1 MRLLKPLR
9 QAADGSIGA
18 WADPWIN
25 DAITR
30 WFMPLSR
37 GYAAARMA
45 SGSVARFRSLLP
57 DADVGPETLMRV
69 AEADGAYGR
78 AEAIWQEAAFD
89 EAPAAAFARVTARR
103 DRAARRL
110 MLTRLHFLPAV
121 ARGKVPPVAWNIA
134 DCASVEAA
142 HGARLAN
149 PGTAFLLPERAP
161 PVQKSAALI
170 RGAVREYWLRSPGP
184 VPGGPP
190 AWARVVEPRR
200 VAGPVPTVILL
211 HGIGVEAE
219 MWADPH
225 GAMTKYLVQH
235 GLRVIRPELPGHGR
249 RCAVGFYGGE
259 EILARAPLATLD
271 FFRQTAVEA
280 ARWIAWAREAGS
292 PHVAIGGVSLG
303 ALASSLVAR
312 VADAWEPG
320 SRPDALFLGSPT
332 GDMVKLV
339 HESSLTRP
347 IGMPERLLAQ
357 GWTPEVLTR
366 WLPLITPDRPPQLP
380 ADRIVAALGDA
391 DELTHFEPGLR
402 LLRAWG
408 LPDSNLAVMRKGH
421 FTLNFSLTLDTRA
434 LDRLVEVLR

>member
-170 RGAVREYWLRSPGP
+170 RGAVMEYWLRSPGP

-259 EILARAPLATLD
+259 EILACAPLATLD

>member
-1 MRLLKPLR
+1 MRLPKPLR

-25 DAITR
+25 EAITR
-30 WFMPLSR
+30 WYMPLSR
-37 GYAAARMA
+37 AYAAARAA
-45 SGSVARFRSLLP
+45 SGSTARFRALLP
-57 DADVGPETLMRV
+57 GVDVAPDTLMRV

-89 EAPAAAFARVTARR
+89 EAPPAAFARVTARR

-110 MLTRLHFLPAV
+110 MLTRLHFLPLV
-121 ARGKVPPVAWNIA
+121 ARGKVPPLAWNIC
-134 DCASVEAA
+134 DCAAVEAA
-142 HGARLAN
+142 HGARLAD
-149 PGTAFLLPERAP
+149 PAHAFALPDRPP

-170 RGAVREYWLRSPGP
+170 RGGMREYWLRMPGP
-184 VPGGPP
+184 VPGGPF

-200 VAGPVPTVILL
+200 DTGPMPAIVLL

-225 GAMTKYLVQH
+225 GALTKYLVQQ

-249 RCAVGFYGGE
+249 RCAPGFFGGE
-259 EILARAPLATLD
+259 EILACAPLATLD
-271 FFRQTAVEA
+271 FFRQTALEA
-280 ARWIAWAREAGS
+280 ARWISWAREAGS
-292 PHVAIGGVSLG
+292 AQVAIGGVSLG

-312 VADAWEPG
+312 VADGWDAA

-347 IGMPERLLAQ
+347 IGMPERLAAQ
-357 GWTPEVLTR
+357 GWTREALAR
-366 WLPLITPDRPPQLP
+366 WLPLITPDRPPQLAP
-380 ADRIVAALGDA
+380 DRIVAALGDA

-408 LPDSNLAVMRKGH
+408 LPESNLAVMRKGH